1 MIRVTLPPHLRNLA
15 SVQGEVQLAVHGP
28 VTLKSVVDALEER
41 YPMLRG
47 TIRYHSDTRRR
58 PMVRFFACGLD
69 LSNEP
74 PDTVLPD
81 EVAGGTEPLMVVGA
95 MAGG

>member
-1 MIRVTLPPHLRNLA
+1 MIRVTLPQHLRTLA
-15 SVQGEVQLAVHGP
+15 NVQGEVQLAVRGP
-28 VTLKSVVDALEER
+28 VTVRSVIDALEET
-41 YPMLRG
+41 YPVLRG
-47 TIRYHSDTRRR
+47 TIRYHADARRR

>member
-1 MIRVTLPPHLRNLA
+1 MIRVSLPFHLRNLA
-15 SVQGEVQLAVHGP
+15 NVQGEVRLAVSGP
-28 VTLKSVVDALEER
+28 VTLSSVLAALERR
-41 YPMLRG
+41 YPMLKG
-47 TIRYHSDTRRR
+47 TIRYHSDLRRR

-69 LSNEP
+69 LSNQP

-81 EVAGGTEPLMVVGA
+81 EVAGGSEPLMVVGA